1 MINIIKPQDYLCE
14 VLEVK
19 QLAKDVKSL
28 ILKCDKD
35 LNFIP
40 GQFVN
45 LKFED
50 PFGDEGLM
58 QRAYSIASK
67 PAKRE
72 FELCVKI
79 IPKGKGSTYI
89 DGLKVEDIVKIKA
102 PFGHCV
108 IEDSNQEDLVMVAT
122 GTGIAPIKSI
132 LEHLASKN
140 DKRKIEVFWGLRFE
154 EDIYYK
160 NEVRALFKAL
170 PNLKFKLTLSKP
182 GPNWDGLNGRVTA
195 HVRDLEIKHLP
206 DFYLCGAMPMV
217 KEVMQL
223 AQDKG
228 IDRQKI
234 HVEIYG

>member
-1 MINIIKPQDYLCE
+1 MKKMIKPQDFVCR
-14 VLEVK
+14 VLKVR
-19 QLAKDVKSL
+19 QLTEDVKS
-28 ILKCDKD
+28 IFFECNKD
-35 LNFIP
+35 FNFVP

-50 PFGDEGLM
+50 PIGDEGLM
-58 QRAYSIASK
+58 QRAYSVASNPNGRK
-67 PAKRE
+67 

-79 IPKGKGSTYI
+79 IPKGKGSTFI
-89 DGLKVEDIVKIKA
+89 DKLQIGDKIEIKA

-108 IEDSNQEDLVMVAT
+108 IEDSNQDDLVMVAT
-122 GTGIAPIKSI
+122 GTGIAPVKAI
-132 LEHLASKN
+132 LEHLASQN

-160 NEVRALFKAL
+160 EEVRALFKSL
-170 PNLKFKLTLSKP
+170 PGLNFNLTLSKP
-182 GPNWDGLNGRVTA
+182 GPNWDGLDGRVTA
-195 HVRDLEIKHLP
+195 HVKNMNLDNLP

-223 AQDKG
+223 AKDKG
-228 IDRQKI
+228 IERKKI